1 MARSRNVKEKR
12 FTLTLIGEAIE
23 ILERIPRNIRGMV
36 VSNLLVRAH
45 RMGDLDLILGPG
57 EEEEPHGTSFQEAPR
72 EEYPPP
78 RLPRERGEPISE
90 ERSFVKRPR
99 SEHPDSEALDFAASD
114 HVSEPHREESREA
127 NGEGKD
133 WLERLDRKISEI
145 IKL

>member
-23 ILERIPRNIRGMV
+23 VLERIPRNIRGMV

-57 EEEEPHGTSFQEAPR
+57 EGEEPPNTSLHEAPR
-72 EEYPPP
+72 EEYRPARPP
-78 RLPRERGEPISE
+78 RKKREPISRN
-90 ERSFVKRPR
+90 RSSIKEPQP
-99 SEHPDSEALDFAASD
+99 EYPDSVALDFETSA
-114 HVSEPHREESREA
+114 HVSEPHREENREA
-127 NGEGKD
+127 DGEEKD